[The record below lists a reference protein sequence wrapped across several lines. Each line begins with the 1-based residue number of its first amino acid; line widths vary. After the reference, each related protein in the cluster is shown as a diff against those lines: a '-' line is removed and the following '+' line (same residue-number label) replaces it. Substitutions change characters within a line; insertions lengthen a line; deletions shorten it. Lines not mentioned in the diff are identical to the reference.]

1 MGTEQAQPGSQHHTE
16 PPGIRT
22 TRPATPVTSSSRRA
36 LCWSWERA
44 AQQQG
49 PECPKPAPSAACLFC
64 RREPPGDHSEGSQT
78 EAAGTWGLR
87 RQTSRFPN
95 LGRHRPALHG
105 PQVTGYQSALSWPA
119 LRAPGNLPA
128 AVYTSGRRPC
138 LGPWLTGLGHLPQEP
153 GTLCGQR
160 TGRRSVPERQPL
172 WASASAPCAALTAQ
186 SLLSSSRD
194 TCHRRGLVPPPRPL
208 THLPPFSLH
217 LWLPSGVLTRN
228 GQKNQNISKAIRK
241 GRSQTQRVR
250 QRPDSVHGQR
260 PCSVAPRP
268 EAHPWVGPAV
278 KSRCVR
284 VTRP

>member
-1 MGTEQAQPGSQHHTE
+1 MGIAPADFSLSQPWPASAR
-16 PPGIRT
+16 PPR
-22 TRPATPVTSSSRRA
+22 ATGH
-36 LCWSWERA
+36 
-44 AQQQG
+44 QG
-49 PECPKPAPSAACLFC
+49 
-64 RREPPGDHSEGSQT
+64 
-78 EAAGTWGLR
+78 
-87 RQTSRFPN
+87 
-95 LGRHRPALHG
+95 
-105 PQVTGYQSALSWPA
+105 ALSWPA

-138 LGPWLTGLGHLPQEP
+138 PGPWLTGLGHLPHEP
-153 GTLCGQR
+153 GTLCGQM
-160 TGRRSVPERQPL
+160 TGRRSVPERQP
-172 WASASAPCAALTAQ
+172 S
-186 SLLSSSRD
+186 
-194 TCHRRGLVPPPRPL
+194 GPRPL
-208 THLPPFSLH
+208 LPAQRWHTVPPQLQQGHRS
-217 LWLPSGVLTRN
+217 PSGPCPSSSAPYPPPSILPAPLAAQWGLTRN